1 MHFLLLLAGEVKA
14 LVGVLFLFIK
24 IIEFFFVSEK
34 KTVAALQFYA
44 GYEKHAIV
52 ILLSL
57 CYTQNQKSLLIVT
70 V

>member
-14 LVGVLFLFIK
+14 LVGVLLLFIK
-24 IIEFFFVSEK
+24 IIEFFFVSE

-52 ILLSL
+52 ILLS
-57 CYTQNQKSLLIVT
+57 CYTQNQKLLLIVT

>member
-1 MHFLLLLAGEVKA
+1 MKA

-24 IIEFFFVSEK
+24 IIEFFLYQK